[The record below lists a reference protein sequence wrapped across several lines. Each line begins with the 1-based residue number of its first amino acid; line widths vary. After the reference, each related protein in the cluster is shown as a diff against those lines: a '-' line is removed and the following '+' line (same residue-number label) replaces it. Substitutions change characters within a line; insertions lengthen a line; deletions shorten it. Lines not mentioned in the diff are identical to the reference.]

1 MSAGTRVAIGF
12 VLFAL
17 TVLVILLLYGRDSL
31 NRRGPDSPVVA
42 AREMLQ
48 ADNTVVGLIGAI
60 RQFETLAV
68 TETAVADSPA
78 ARLEARV
85 LGARDSGRLT
95 AELTLD
101 DGRWSIR
108 YASFTLSDGTTIPV
122 AGSAGR

>member
-17 TVLVILLLYGRDSL
+17 AVLVILLLYGRDSL

-48 ADNTVVGLIGAI
+48 ADNTVVGMIGAI
-60 RQFETLAV
+60 RQFETLAI

-78 ARLEARV
+78 TRLQARV

-95 AELTLD
+95 ADLTLD

>member
-1 MSAGTRVAIGF
+1 MTTGTRAAIAC

-17 TVLVILLLYGRDSL
+17 AVLVVLSLYGRGSL
-31 NRRGPDSPVVA
+31 NRRAPDSPAAV

-48 ADNTVVGLIGAI
+48 ADNTVVGIIGGL
-60 RQFETLAV
+60 REFETLSV
-68 TETAVADSPA
+68 SESGVDPPA

-95 AELTLD
+95 AELTLED
-101 DGRWSIR
+101 DRWSIQR
-108 YASFTLSDGTTIPV
+108 ASFTLSDGTTIPV